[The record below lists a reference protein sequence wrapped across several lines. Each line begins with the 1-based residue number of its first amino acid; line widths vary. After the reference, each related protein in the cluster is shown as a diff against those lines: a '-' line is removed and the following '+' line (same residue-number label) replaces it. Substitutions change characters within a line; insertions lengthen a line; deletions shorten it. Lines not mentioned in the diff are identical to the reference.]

1 MDNKKDQM
9 QEIRMCIQT
18 YFNLHGSIPSK
29 QVMIDWLGT
38 SYEDQIPEFMETVFV
53 A

>member
-1 MDNKKDQM
+1 MENKNDQM
-9 QEIRMCIQT
+9 QEIKMCIQT
-18 YFNLHGSIPSK
+18 YFNLYGSVPSK

-38 SYEDQIPEFMETVFV
+38 SYEDQIPETTEQVFV